1 MEFITTEQQNCNVIK
16 ILGRIDSYT
25 SPKIKRS
32 IQSLIDEGH
41 QNFVVDLSDVSYL
54 SSSGILMFVN
64 IQKKL
69 INQNLGK
76 IVFIKVPDMIFSNFE
91 LAGFDRLFEF
101 YNETNTAVR
110 RF

>member
-16 ILGRIDSYT
+16 ISGRIDSYT